1 MPSREGE
8 VSLTN
13 SMAGKATR
21 LWFKQLRRLQSLKHA
36 VHASKQDASA
46 VAYRVELWQA
56 IKRAKGFFPD
66 FTQWWNQAGHEVEG
80 VPHIL
85 PTTVPTESA
94 IASALFDSFHL
105 HFRAFE
111 TWHLKERSQSLRLK
125 YAGSLEAV
133 FLDLRKDPRPG
144 VNLLWKDHPYTVL
157 AVDPTSQQVH
167 FDQPVQ
173 TNFDSVWI
181 HDGHLLNVA
190 ELHADLGTVSSVDQL
205 APGDLITHR
214 TFLTDTTDVPKAFET
229 HWTSRWNNLAQISSD
244 DWQRMVDFAQHY
256 MPQLHFHWEPIDV
269 HT

>member
-1 MPSREGE
+1 M
-8 VSLTN
+8 
-13 SMAGKATR
+13 
-21 LWFKQLRRLQSLKHA
+21 
-36 VHASKQDASA
+36 
-46 VAYRVELWQA
+46 
-56 IKRAKGFFPD
+56 
-66 FTQWWNQAGHEVEG
+66 
-80 VPHIL
+80 
-85 PTTVPTESA
+85 
-94 IASALFDSFHL
+94 
-105 HFRAFE
+105 
-111 TWHLKERSQSLRLK
+111 
-125 YAGSLEAV
+125 
-133 FLDLRKDPRPG
+133 
-144 VNLLWKDHPYTVL
+144 
-157 AVDPTSQQVH
+157 SQQVH